1 MPELHYKQQFGLTP
15 AIIFPALGLVQAL
28 EGRHGGDC
36 RKERYLY
43 QRREAHRCRGG
54 KLERNALSTEW
65 PRSDKGSWWGLLGYN
80 LSDQAVQC
88 PYTYQAAHAFP
99 VYALKSGLFREL
111 GAGDQRQEGDIMSW
125 PNHMAIYSSFVS
137 DSENATTRRVNLN
150 SGQKWTQ
157 KNDMWTA
164 SKPGGL
170 PYGPAELR
178 YWRSDAPRW
187 FRYLK

>member
-1 MPELHYKQQFGLTP
+1 MVVTVGKKDISISDGKRIVVEAASWKGTP
-15 AIIFPALGLVQAL
+15 YRLNGPGAIKGV
-28 EGRHGGDC
+28 GGDC
-36 RKERYLY
+36 SGTTY
-43 QRREAHRCRGG
+43 QI
-54 KLERNALSTEW
+54 
-65 PRSDKGSWWGLLGYN
+65 Y
-80 LSDQAVQC
+80 QAVQC